1 MSEEQ
6 LKAFLEK
13 IKSDTELQEK
23 LKEVSTPEAA
33 IEIANAAGFSITAD
47 DIQSMQSEPP
57 GDQELESASGG
68 GGKGFGFCGGS
79 ESWIIACQSGGR
91 LGCGLI

>member
-33 IEIANAAGFSITAD
+33 IEIANAAGFSITAN

-57 GDQELESASGG
+57 GDQELETASG
-68 GGKGFGFCGGS
+68 GFCGGS
-79 ESWIIACQSGGR
+79 ESWMIACQSGG
-91 LGCGLI
+91 LGCGFIR

>member
-13 IKSDTELQEK
+13 IKSDSELQEK

-33 IEIANAAGFSITAD
+33 IEIANAAGFSITAN
-47 DIQSMQSEPP
+47 DIQSMQSKPP
-57 GDQELESASGG
+57 GDQELENASGG
-68 GGKGFGFCGGS
+68 VCGGS
-79 ESWIIACQSGGR
+79 ASWMIACQSGG
-91 LGCGLI
+91 LGCGVIR